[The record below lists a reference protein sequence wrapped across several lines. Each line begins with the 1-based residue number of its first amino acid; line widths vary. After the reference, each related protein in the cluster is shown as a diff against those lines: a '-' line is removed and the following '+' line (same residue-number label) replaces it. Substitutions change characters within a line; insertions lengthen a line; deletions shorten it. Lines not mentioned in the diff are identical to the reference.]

1 MTLRSDR
8 IIQLRK
14 EMGVSQTRLADI
26 LGATP
31 NQISKYENGHTNPP
45 VETLSQLAEV
55 FNTTTDYLLGR
66 SDVPHPGA
74 EPDAHPSLSPAE
86 ADMLRLMRTR
96 DERARAKLVEAVRL
110 LWDITPPEA

>member
-8 IIQLRK
+8 LTRLRQ
-14 EMGVSQTRLADI
+14 EMGINQTRLAEMLD
-26 LGATP
+26 LTP
-31 NQISKYENGHTNPP
+31 NHISKYENGRTNPP
-45 VETLSQLAEV
+45 LDTLSALAEV
-55 FNTTTDYLLGR
+55 LNTSTDYLLGR

-74 EPDAHPSLSPAE
+74 GPDAHPSLSPAE

-110 LWDITPPEA
+110 LWDITSPET